1 MVRWWLAVV
10 LVCGGVMS
18 RDIALAGSGW
28 DYGGGEGRFGSP
40 AAACKEMVGTD
51 GYYIYSHVEKAPSG
65 DYYCYSKPKDGEG
78 KPDYIGLVSEVV
90 KPESIEGEK
99 QSESSSPAAVK
110 PEKQQKAEIVKT
122 RADVRTHLHHV
133 FPQKFYSQFKAIGI
147 DVDDYVMQLPIKKH
161 IGKDGV
167 HVKDDYN
174 GKWEDY
180 FNELKGTKEERKK
193 KAEEYVVQLLNEMGI
208 ANFPIGS
215 VNTGQ
220 VNTSGVK

>member
-133 FPQKFYSQFKAIGI
+133 FPQKFYSQFKAVGI
-147 DVDDYVMQLPIKKH
+147 DVGSTPFSRTVELRACPPVAARPVFAAAGDCASARCNQRYPLSPRPWS
-161 IGKDGV
+161 GTGV
-167 HVKDDYN
+167 DSPARV
-174 GKWEDY
+174 
-180 FNELKGTKEERKK
+180 
-193 KAEEYVVQLLNEMGI
+193 
-208 ANFPIGS
+208 
-215 VNTGQ
+215 
-220 VNTSGVK
+220 